1 MLNRAPTIYTLRT
14 TFQNKSNNFFFRESV
29 WCSLVALMCIFIEPC
44 QFLTTEERGEL
55 ARKFKYYHRS
65 VRPSER
71 FNMAETVNGTYFNLN
86 SELEILQ
93 SVAMWDTTGNT
104 RLHLELMLIV
114 HYNDDRLILRELP
127 EILTMPDEFHPWI
140 PSVELTQVWG
150 PSLTSS
156 TLGTQ
161 KTIHLD
167 PKTGQLTVFHRI
179 SGSIACTSSVWK
191 QPFERYYC
199 ELEITSEK
207 DERIFL
213 RVTRDLR
220 PSTQLKLL
228 SYSLEE
234 WPTLVLRF
242 TFANQWHSALVNI
255 FLPSLL
261 IFSVALF
268 AQWKRRKMQVIVTAT
283 STICIVIMQ
292 TAFRSVL
299 NTNAVT
305 SKVNM
310 QEVWLSGILV
320 HLICILTVDLI
331 FPSRRIVY
339 TTNDEKAFPKTSC
352 PTKKRTAVPTST
364 YRRASLDDPSQWLPV
379 SNVHPGNRHFP
390 ASQHPPVFHA
400 AQFPHNRSV
409 AAAGDR
415 QVRFHQRPAP
425 LPTYMRHPQQQTGI
439 HEQLVLDMSLYD
451 PGFDMLPIDI
461 GDDVDLRDIKI
472 RATKFDDDDD
482 DDDMEEEDRQMPLW
496 TPGKKET
503 ESRQYPAFARMG
515 AVASQRRSPPSA
527 RKRQIQKVTMGRKK
541 RMALMAIFSS
551 FVLFVCIYVGIA
563 IYAINE

>member
-14 TFQNKSNNFFFRESV
+14 TFQKKRNNFLLPKSV
-29 WCSLVALMCIFIEPC
+29 WFFLVALMCIFIEPC

-71 FNMAETVNGTYFNLN
+71 FNLAETVNGTYFNLN
-86 SELEILQ
+86 SELE
-93 SVAMWDTTGNT
+93 T

-140 PSVELTQVWG
+140 PSIELTQVWG

-156 TLGTQ
+156 TLGTL

-220 PSTQLKLL
+220 PSTQLKFL

-234 WPTLVLRF
+234 WPTLVLQF

-283 STICIVIMQ
+283 SIICIVIMQ
-292 TAFRSVL
+292 TAFRSAL

-310 QEVWLSGILV
+310 QELWFSGILV
-320 HLICILTVDLI
+320 HLICILTVDLL

-339 TTNDEKAFPKTSC
+339 TTNDEKAYPKTC

-390 ASQHPPVFHA
+390 GSQYPPVLHA

-439 HEQLVLDMSLYD
+439 HEQLVMSMYD

-461 GDDVDLRDIKI
+461 DDDVDLRDIKI
-472 RATKFDDDDD
+472 RATEFEDD
-482 DDDMEEEDRQMPLW
+482 DDDMEEEHRPVALW
-496 TPGKKET
+496 TPVKKET

-563 IYAINE
+563 VYAINE